1 MPFLRRIVSESF
13 LLFFSVAMLGIA
25 LLVDEI
31 VFPDQQR
38 KVEAKVELTQNVWE
52 QLDRLEDKIDGIAN
66 KAIVDLH
73 RQFNRFEA
81 DELSPYF
88 IFADKELIFW
98 STNRFVPKY
107 GSLNGSYLYRYADL
121 KNGRYLIK
129 RRVLRSA
136 NNEIV
141 EIFGFL
147 PLLSRVPIDQ
157 HFTQNGLNVDLF
169 NKTDFSISNDEN
181 VQEENKIYSREGVYL
196 FSFEGASQMKVVSRW
211 YQLSIFSLY
220 LIAIISFV
228 AGIYGYAWKLTRTMN
243 PVFGFLVFAA
253 GLIVLRWMLL
263 QYEFPLSIIDLAL
276 FDPAFFAASWWQ
288 PSLGD
293 LLLNQLML
301 LAIVAFAYRLFPIEK
316 ISVSGWKREGLLA
329 LLYAFGLLAFAHHL
343 YELQSLLENSQWT
356 LDIAEDIRLSSFK
369 AVSYLV
375 VFLNGG
381 IYFLIAQRG
390 LDLAGTVPAQKR
402 YYVTTLSF
410 LTLLGLA
417 VSFYSTSFFW
427 PLLFVHSLYYLL
439 VLVLALPKQ
448 ISQVSYYSFL
458 YFFLA
463 AFVIAFSST
472 YVLVD
477 HIGKKDIEDKIS
489 MATELLSENDITAE
503 YLLSEA
509 AVNIENDIL
518 IQNNISS
525 PFASKELIRQ
535 KIRRSYLGSYF
546 DKYDIEI
553 LLFNGRGEAISDASA
568 PNYQSLMEAYGTEGH
583 QTGYESLFFLKT
595 DFPTPSSQYF
605 LFSEVKRYGTA
616 IGFVVIRLDRRQQLS
631 NSIVPQLLLDAQP
644 VFEGSSRFD
653 YALYVD
659 GKLEKSTD
667 GFNYRRDFLPEN
679 INRTLLFD
687 EGVAVAGY
695 SHLAIATNRENEF
708 YVVSSPQYPFQYIIT
723 NFSIFFLFLVVIII
737 LLFFISA
744 LFYNPQRRGV
754 SISAKIQLLLN
765 FAFFLPLIIV
775 SAVVLRLVND
785 TVKRNIE
792 EEYLNVTES
801 AGKNLTVTLQSFLN
815 DRHENNTVLEN
826 RIEEIS
832 QYTQSDINLFNPDGK
847 LIATNQR
854 LIFDNQVLSTYIN
867 PLTMASLV
875 EIGNNKLLFD
885 EYLGDRAYKA
895 TYYSIR
901 SAQDNRLLGVLSMPF
916 FESED
921 QLQQQQTQI
930 LSDILNAFTFI
941 FIIFIVLSFLASRI
955 LTYPF
960 KYLTQKIKTTTL
972 SKYNEPL
979 EWRADDEIGL
989 MVKEYN
995 RMLEN
1000 LEKSKQELARSE
1012 KESAWREMAQQ
1023 VAHEIKNP
1031 LTPMKLKLQHLK
1043 RVLSSVKAEAG
1054 EDYHKPIDGLLNQV
1068 ETLSDIATSFSSF
1081 AKMPVPISER
1091 MDLATTL
1098 KNAVGLF
1105 KADHAQINTNIPR
1118 DPVWVEGDQK
1128 LLGRIFNNLI
1138 LNAIQSVPSGTTP
1151 ELSVA
1156 LQLTSKKARVCIAD
1170 NGSGIPEDIRD
1181 KIFIPKFST
1190 KEEGSGIG
1198 LAIAKRG
1205 VEHAGGSI
1213 WFESVLGEGTTF
1225 YLEFPLTDQ

>member
-1 MPFLRRIVSESF
+1 MATLVIT
-13 LLFFSVAMLGIA
+13 LLI
-25 LLVDEI
+25 DEVI
-31 VFPDQQR
+31 FPDQQR
-38 KVEAKVELTQNVWE
+38 KVGTKSELTKNVRA
-52 QLDRLEDKIDGIAN
+52 QLDRLDNKIDNVAN
-66 KAIVDLH
+66 KAIVDLN
-73 RQFNRFEA
+73 RQFNRFDA
-81 DELSPYF
+81 DGLFPHF
-88 IFADKELIFW
+88 IFADKQLIYW

-107 GSLNGSYLYRYADL
+107 GSLDGSYLYRYVDL
-121 KNGRYLIK
+121 KSGRYLVK

-136 NNEIV
+136 NNQIV

-147 PLLSRVPIDQ
+147 PLLSRVPIDD
-157 HFTQNGLNVDLF
+157 HFTQSGLNIHVF
-169 NKTDFSISNDEN
+169 NKLDFSISSDANA
-181 VQEENKIYSREGVYL
+181 QEENKVYAKEGIYL
-196 FSFEGASQMKVVSRW
+196 FSFEGPSQMKVVSQW
-211 YQLSIFSLY
+211 YQLLIFSLY
-220 LIAIISFV
+220 LLAIISFV
-228 AGIYGYAWKLTRTMN
+228 IGIYTYARTLVQAMN
-243 PVFGFLVFAA
+243 PFSGFLVFSI
-253 GLIVLRWMLL
+253 GLIILRLAL
-263 QYEFPLSIIDLAL
+263 IYYEFPLSIIDLAL
-276 FDPAFFAASWWQ
+276 FDPGFYAASWWQ

-293 LLLNQLML
+293 LFLNQLML
-301 LAIVAFAYRLFPIEK
+301 LAIIVFAYQLSSKEK
-316 ISVSGWKREGLLA
+316 IKVSGWKKEVLLIS
-329 LLYAFGLLAFAHHL
+329 LYALGLVAFAHHM
-343 YELQSLLENSQWT
+343 YELRSLLQNSQWT
-356 LDIAEDIRLSSFK
+356 IDVAEDLQLSSFK
-369 AVSYLV
+369 AISYLI
-375 VFLNGG
+375 VFLNGV

-390 LDLAGTVPAQKR
+390 LDLTGRTPGQKK
-402 YYVTTLSF
+402 YYVLALSF
-410 LTLLGLA
+410 LTVLGLL
-417 VSFYSTSFFW
+417 VSFYSAHPFW
-427 PLLFVHSLYYLL
+427 PLLFVHSLYYLV
-439 VLVLALPKQ
+439 VLVLELPKQ
-448 ISQVSYYSFL
+448 VNQVSYHTFL

-463 AFVIAFSST
+463 AFIIAFSCT

-477 HIGKKDIEDKIS
+477 HIKQKDIQDKIS
-489 MATELLSENDITAE
+489 LATELLSENDITAE

-509 AVNIENDIL
+509 GKNIENDIL
-518 IQNNISS
+518 IQTNISS
-525 PFASKELIRQ
+525 PFSSKELIRQ
-535 KIRRSYLGSYF
+535 KVKRSYLGTYF
-546 DKYDIEI
+546 DKYDIKI
-553 LLFNGRGEAISDASA
+553 LLFNGKGNAIHDAST
-568 PNYQSLMEAYGTEGH
+568 PDYKTLMEMYATPNNL
-583 QTGYESLFFLKT
+583 TGYERLYFLKT
-595 DFPTPSSQYF
+595 DFPTPSSQYY
-605 LFSEVKRYGTA
+605 LFSEVKRYGTT
-616 IGFVVIRLDRRQQLS
+616 IGYVVVWLNKKQQLS
-631 NSIVPQLLLDAQP
+631 NSIVPQLLLEAQP
-644 VFEGSSRFD
+644 AFIGGNRFD
-653 YALYVD
+653 YAFYKK
-659 GKLEKSTD
+659 GKLEKATD
-667 GFNYRRDFLPEN
+667 NFNYPRDFQLETTN
-679 INRTLLFD
+679 KTLLFNK
-687 EGVAVAGY
+687 GISVAGY
-695 SHLAIATNRENEF
+695 RHLGVSTYQDDEF
-708 YVVSSPQYPFQYIIT
+708 YVISSPLYPLQYIIT
-723 NFSIFFLFLVVIII
+723 NFSVFFLFLVIIII
-737 LLFFISA
+737 LVFFISA
-744 LFYNPQRRGV
+744 LFYNPQKRGI

-792 EEYLNVTES
+792 TEYLNVTES
-801 AGKNLTVTLQSFLN
+801 AGKNLTPALQNFLN
-815 DRHENNTVLEN
+815 DRHENNEALES

-832 QYTQSDINLFNPDGK
+832 QYTQSDINLFNPNGK

-854 LIFDNQVLSTYIN
+854 LIFDNQILSTYIN

-895 TYYSIR
+895 TYYGIR
-901 SAQDNRLLGVLSMPF
+901 SAQDKRLLGILSMPF

-921 QLQQQQTQI
+921 ELQQQQTQI

-941 FIIFIVLSFLASRI
+941 FIIFVVLSFLASRV

-960 KYLTQKIKTTTL
+960 KFLTQKIKTTTL

-1043 RVLSSVKAEAG
+1043 RVLVSVKAETG

-1091 MDLATTL
+1091 MDLAATL
-1098 KNAVGLF
+1098 KDAVGLF
-1105 KADHAQINTNIPR
+1105 KADHAHITNNIPR
-1118 DPVWVEGDQK
+1118 SPVWIEGDQK

-1138 LNAIQSVPSGTTP
+1138 LNAIQSVPKGTKP
-1151 ELSVA
+1151 ELSIEV
-1156 LQLTSKKARVCIAD
+1156 QLTAKKARVCITD

-1213 WFESVLGEGTTF
+1213 WFESNLGKGTTF
-1225 YLEFPLTDQ
+1225 YLEFPLTN